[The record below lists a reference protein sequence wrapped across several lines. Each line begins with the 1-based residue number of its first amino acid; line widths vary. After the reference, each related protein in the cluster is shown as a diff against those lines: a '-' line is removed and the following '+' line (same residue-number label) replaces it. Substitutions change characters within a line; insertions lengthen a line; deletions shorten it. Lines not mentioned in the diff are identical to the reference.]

1 MAGSSRI
8 GDILDHLAWLREQL
22 AADVNQGN
30 AYAGALLT
38 YNAAAALQWNFVLPG
53 SSFEEI
59 ANADDRSNA
68 AKIIDNFVW
77 RAREL
82 FGKAKRAIRKA
93 RAGNAG
99 KTVLGELR
107 EAIEKVL
114 RRLPRLMHLPKA
126 YPVQKQEL
134 VRNLDPNS
142 MLRDWLTSRGLTDI
156 IAQEQVATAQ
166 KPVAKKAEL
175 AGPRTGL
182 RSTLAAASVLSD
194 ESLYG
199 TQGKDYRRGS
209 AEVVSAMLRY
219 ALKDYVATLGKKSAK
234 RMEAIV
240 QDIIRDIVARK

>member
-1 MAGSSRI
+1 MAGPSRI
-8 GDILDHLAWLREQL
+8 GGILDHLAWLREQL

-59 ANADDRSNA
+59 ANEDDRSKA
-68 AKIIDNFVW
+68 AEIIDNFVW

-82 FGKAKRAIRKA
+82 FGKEKRAIRKA

-126 YPVQKQEL
+126 YPVQKQEF

-142 MLRDWLTSRGLTDI
+142 MLRDWLKSRDLTDI
-156 IAQEQVATAQ
+156 A
-166 KPVAKKAEL
+166 KKKVAKEAGL

-194 ESLYG
+194 EILYG
-199 TQGKDYRRGS
+199 TRGKDYRRGS

>member
-1 MAGSSRI
+1 MAGPSRI
-8 GDILDHLAWLREQL
+8 SDILDHLAWLREQL

-59 ANADDRSNA
+59 ANEDDRSKA
-68 AKIIDNFVW
+68 AEIIDNFVW

-107 EAIEKVL
+107 EAITKVL
-114 RRLPRLMHLPKA
+114 RRLPRLMQLQRAHPR
-126 YPVQKQEL
+126 QMQEL

-142 MLRDWLTSRGLTDI
+142 MLRNWLTSRGLTK
-156 IAQEQVATAQ
+156 IAKQ
-166 KPVAKKAEL
+166 KVAKEAGL

-194 ESLYG
+194 EILYG
-199 TQGKDYRRGS
+199 TREKDYRRGS